1 MKAKLI
7 GVLLLGAA
15 GIWLG
20 TAIGPSVAQNARADG
35 DTGKVVALMNGKVE
49 ETDAKTRLEEPRFG
63 YAGML
68 GTFQALGKNASGE
81 EAQAV
86 FVVHQHPNHERNAL
100 GCTKLKYE
108 GPRRLGNVDG
118 WVFKTDWDG
127 KQYPSKVFLSA
138 EKVYFGGGME
148 NYIAADYR
156 TDTGWTWKY
165 LPLRRL
171 ELLKKNAGTD
181 GGGQ

>member
-7 GVLLLGAA
+7 VVLMVVAA

-20 TAIGPSVAQNARADG
+20 SALGPSLAQNVRAEDEA
-35 DTGKVVALMNGKVE
+35 GKAVALMNAKIE
-49 ETDAKTRLEEPRFG
+49 ETDARTRLEEPRFG
-63 YAGML
+63 YVGML
-68 GTFQALGKNASGE
+68 GTFQALGKNAAAD

-86 FVVHQHPNHERNAL
+86 FVVHQYPNQEKNAL
-100 GCTKLKYE
+100 GCTRLRYE

-127 KQYPSKVFLSA
+127 KHYPSKVFLSA
-138 EKVYFGGGME
+138 EKVYFGGGIE
-148 NYIAADYR
+148 SYIAADYR
-156 TDTGWTWKY
+156 TETGWMWKY
-165 LPLRRL
+165 QPLRRL
-171 ELLKKNAGTD
+171 ELLKKNAATG